1 MSVFERSFDAPPIS
15 RREIL
20 RYAGSR
26 EGDPALEALLDLVLD
41 EAEGALVYRTCY
53 KRISVTVSGDICDFG
68 DFSLT
73 SRHLARALAGC
84 AEALLLVATVGV
96 GADRLITRYGALSP
110 AKGVLMQ
117 AVGAERVEALCD
129 LLCDTLSAEWG
140 VQLRPRFSPGYGDL
154 PLEAQRSLF
163 AALSPEK
170 RIGVFLNDSLLMTPA
185 KSVSA
190 VVGIKA

>member
-1 MSVFERSFDAPPIS
+1 MSVTARSFTAPPIS

-20 RYAGSR
+20 RYAGCK
-26 EGDPALEALLDLVLD
+26 EGDSALEALLDLVLD
-41 EAEGALVYRTCY
+41 EARNALVYRTCY
-53 KRISVTVSGDICDFG
+53 KRVFVTVSGDVCDFG

-73 SRHLARALAGC
+73 SRHLARALEGC
-84 AEALLLVATVGV
+84 DEALLLVATVGV

-110 AKGVLMQ
+110 AKGALMQ

-140 VQLRPRFSPGYGDL
+140 VRFRPRFSPGYGDL
-154 PLEAQRSLF
+154 ALEGQQALF
-163 AALSPEK
+163 EALSPE
-170 RIGVFLNDSLLMTPA
+170 RHVGVFLNGSFLMTPT

-190 VVGIKA
+190 VVGIQA